1 MIEEKRK
8 CRMCSRIFYH
18 AAGSKGGDPI
28 DPGID
33 GRLPA
38 VTELLVGGRWGPFPE
53 EMMSFN
59 GRDNVREVRTV
70 SDGCF
75 SSGMYSL
82 RSDRSI

>member
-38 VTELLVGGRWGPFPE
+38 VTELLVGGRWGPFRE
-53 EMMSFN
+53 EAVSFD
-59 GRDNVREVRTV
+59 GRYDVREVRRV
-70 SDGCF
+70 SEGVFIVRDVF
-75 SSGMYSL
+75 PEK
-82 RSDRSI
+82 